1 MVQFLYSSLTV
12 LAALLLATSASGQK
26 VCIAQNSKTDD
37 AITII
42 QAFNDCKAGG
52 TVSLPKEKTYNIK
65 SLIKVTGLKNVN
77 VDFAGKIILPPYD
90 PKFKGGSAY
99 LEISGDNIHL
109 SGGGTIVGNGQSW
122 YDKLDNTAPIVLRTT
137 STNSVF
143 SDFKILNAPR
153 GHIAITGA
161 DNVIF
166 ENVYLNT
173 RSTSKNFARNTDAWG
188 VASSKNIIFRNSQL
202 TVGDDC
208 TAINA
213 AVTNVTVTGIKCYEG
228 HGFSIGSLGRGQQSD
243 FVKNIHF
250 TNNECHSCQN
260 GIRIKTVPG
269 GKGAVSDIRFQN
281 VQLYDTEN
289 PVAITTHYF
298 CEQNKNCNND
308 QSLTISNVVIDRI
321 TGTTSNKDLPIISI
335 DCSKNSLCKD
345 FSLTNINIK
354 KNPTTKKNVCNYLV
368 GSEKIP
374 YCQQ

>member
-1 MVQFLYSSLTV
+1 MTTIGLYSTMVQFLYSSLTI

-26 VCIAQNSKTDD
+26 VCVAQNSKTDD
-37 AITII
+37 TITII

-65 SLIKVTGLKNVN
+65 SLIKVTSLKNVKI
-77 VDFAGKIILPPYD
+77 DFAGKIILPLYD

-99 LEISGDNIHL
+99 LEISGDNVHL
-109 SGGGTIVGNGQSW
+109 SGGGTIVGNGQSC
-122 YDKLDNTAPIVLRTT
+122 N
-137 STNSVF
+137 
-143 SDFKILNAPR
+143 FKILNAHR

-161 DNVIF
+161 ENVIF

-173 RSTSKNFARNTDAWG
+173 RSTGKNFARNTDASG
-188 VASSKNIIFRNSQL
+188 VTSSKNIIFRNSQL

-228 HGFSIGSLGRGQQSD
+228 HGFNIGSLGHGQRFD
-243 FVKNIHF
+243 FVSNIYF

-260 GIRIKTVPG
+260 GVRIKTVSG
-269 GKGAVSDIRFQN
+269 EKGAVSDVRFQN
-281 VQLYDTEN
+281 VQLYDTVN

-321 TGTTSNKDLPIISI
+321 TG
-335 DCSKNSLCKD
+335 
-345 FSLTNINIK
+345 
-354 KNPTTKKNVCNYLV
+354 
-368 GSEKIP
+368 
-374 YCQQ
+374 